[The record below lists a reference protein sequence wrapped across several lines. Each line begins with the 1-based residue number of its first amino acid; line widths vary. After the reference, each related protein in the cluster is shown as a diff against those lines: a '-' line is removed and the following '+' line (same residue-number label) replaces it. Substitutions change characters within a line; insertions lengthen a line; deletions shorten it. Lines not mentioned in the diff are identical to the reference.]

1 MRLPVVM
8 AHEAVN
14 EGQCIDFLAQP
25 PQWSAEGIGW
35 RPSLERRSN
44 NIELNPMQEVTQTT
58 QGKAILKLSPRLLPN
73 SLCREGRYQNPT
85 RIGVAG
91 WRGRGRRTKMR
102 SRAAGDRV
110 RG

>member
-1 MRLPVVM
+1 MWPRTYKVHIRG
-8 AHEAVN
+8 AHHNVKSVLR
-14 EGQCIDFLAQP
+14 GH
-25 PQWSAEGIGW
+25 
-35 RPSLERRSN
+35 
-44 NIELNPMQEVTQTT
+44 
-58 QGKAILKLSPRLLPN
+58 
-73 SLCREGRYQNPT
+73 YQNPT